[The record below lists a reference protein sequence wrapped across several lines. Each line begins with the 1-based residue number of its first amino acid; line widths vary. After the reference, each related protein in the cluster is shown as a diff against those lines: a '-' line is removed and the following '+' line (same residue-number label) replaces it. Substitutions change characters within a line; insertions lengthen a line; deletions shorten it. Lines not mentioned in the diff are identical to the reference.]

1 MNEMRAAPTAAT
13 PTVTPAET
21 AADSTTWLTLH
32 EASELLGVAPST
44 VRRWADAGRIPTRR
58 TEGGHRRFDAAA
70 VRALRPAG
78 PATGGAASSPLAPSP
93 QRLAQQP
100 WHAHFANAAV
110 ADQMRGLGQRL
121 LGLLIQYLVW
131 QGDNSRFLN
140 DGRQVGASY
149 GEVARDAGIT
159 MRETVQA
166 FLYFRHTFWRTAL
179 QMPAVTQAS
188 DVAEVMR
195 IAERIDHFMN
205 EVLLSTIS
213 AYE

>member
-1 MNEMRAAPTAAT
+1 MNELRVAPETSSPGETTYLPAA
-13 PTVTPAET
+13 
-21 AADSTTWLTLH
+21 WLTLQ
-32 EASELLGVAPST
+32 EASELLCVAPST

-58 TEGGHRRFDAAA
+58 TAGGHRRFDAAA
-70 VRALRPAG
+70 VRALRPAAL
-78 PATGGAASSPLAPSP
+78 ATSAQSPSVLAPSP
-93 QRLAQQP
+93 ERLAREP
-100 WHAHFANAAV
+100 WHAHFASAAV
-110 ADQMRGLGQRL
+110 AEQMRTMGQRL

-140 DGRQVGASY
+140 DGREVGRGY
-149 GEVARDAGIT
+149 GQVARDAGIS

-166 FLYFRHTFWRTAL
+166 FLYFRRTFWRTAL

-205 EVLLSTIS
+205 EVLLSTIA

>member
-1 MNEMRAAPTAAT
+1 MNETQVAPQ
-13 PTVTPAET
+13 PINPDQPHNDPA
-21 AADSTTWLTLH
+21 SWLTLH
-32 EASELLGVAPST
+32 EASEALGVAPST

-70 VRALRPAG
+70 VRALRL
-78 PATGGAASSPLAPSP
+78 ATIAATPSQGASVLAPSP

-100 WHAHFANAAV
+100 WHSHFASAAV
-110 ADQMRGLGQRL
+110 AEQMRGLGQRL

-140 DGRQVGASY
+140 DGRQVGLGY
-149 GEVARDAGIT
+149 GQVARDAGIS

-166 FLYFRHTFWRTAL
+166 FLYFRQTFWRTAL

-213 AYE
+213 AYED